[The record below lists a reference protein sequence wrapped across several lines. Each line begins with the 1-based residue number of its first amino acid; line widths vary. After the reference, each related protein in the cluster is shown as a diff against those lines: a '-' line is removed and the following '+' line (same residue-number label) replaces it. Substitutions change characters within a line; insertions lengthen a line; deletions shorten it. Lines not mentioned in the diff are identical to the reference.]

1 MQLHIILYICIKLY
15 AKAYKINR
23 KKNHENT
30 SSVCEGK
37 KK

>member
-15 AKAYKINR
+15 AKTYKITA
-23 KKNHENT
+23 KKHENT